1 MTETAVKSRST
12 DEHARN
18 PFGIQTDTMRDVTNR
33 PGRSPGEHLGLPSG
47 RVGTVITPQ
56 LVDTVDTFT
65 GVRSYSSGGT
75 RHLTTCVVERWGLR
89 MECPTPEDPF
99 AECEVTW
106 LLPDLGLRL
115 THLRSRSRHGRPTPS
130 TLTAVRVQRDS
141 RAWRTT
147 DLLLGLAVPGGTT
160 ARIVRS
166 EEFAAAVAGRVLRPG
181 DADLALR
188 TVHRTLEE
196 ISHFRHDLNAWLNHL
211 DIFDVW
217 PPL

>member
-1 MTETAVKSRST
+1 M
-12 DEHARN
+12 
-18 PFGIQTDTMRDVTNR
+18 
-33 PGRSPGEHLGLPSG
+33 
-47 RVGTVITPQ
+47 GTVITPQ
-56 LVDTVDTFT
+56 LVDTVDTVT

-75 RHLTTCVVERWGLR
+75 RHLTTCQVERWGLR
-89 MECPTPEDPF
+89 LECPTPEDPF
-99 AECEVTW
+99 SDGEVTW

-115 THLRSRSRHGRPTPS
+115 THQRSRSRHGRPTPS

-141 RAWRTT
+141 RSWRTT